1 MKRASVFVLLLGL
14 IACKH
19 PSRLEA
25 EKACLEWDAQ
35 EVSFNYE
42 RELLGFEKRQKFEQE
57 HPRPDAAYWDDEI
70 IEWDEQ
76 KKAYAETRVTEVET
90 IGSRYCEDDQ
100 QSMQFLGYEN
110 DAVHQGTYQD
120 LSGQKG
126 EWRVVRRFR
135 Y

>member
-1 MKRASVFVLLLGL
+1 MKRASVFVLLFGL

-57 HPRPDAAYWDDEI
+57 NPRPDAAYWDDEI

-76 KKAYAETRVTEVET
+76 KKLMQRLALLRLKRLVPAIAKT
-90 IGSRYCEDDQ
+90 INSPC
-100 QSMQFLGYEN
+100 SF
-110 DAVHQGTYQD
+110 
-120 LSGQKG
+120 
-126 EWRVVRRFR
+126 
-135 Y
+135 